1 MRAGAGGEPHAA
13 VLGLGAAGAQP
24 WLLHGGARWACRG
37 SLDNSGSRQER
48 MENISVF

>member
-24 WLLHGGARWACRG
+24 CMVGRGGHAEEALIILEADKKGWKT
-37 SLDNSGSRQER
+37 
-48 MENISVF
+48 SVFSK